1 MNMSGRKSTF
11 FYGVLI
17 ALASLV
23 VGMVIAS
30 RLDLT
35 PRSLAGTVS
44 VPASNSAP
52 LTGPLDAT
60 TFRTIAHNA
69 GPAVVSI
76 VIESTRPVRSF
87 GDFFGLPDQFG
98 GGRNRGGQ
106 GQGQGQGQ
114 GEETVQGAGSGFI
127 FDAKNGFILTNNH
140 VVEGAKRIE
149 IYLDTMNEQLEPS
162 GLAAKVVGRDELTDT
177 AVIQLTEMPKE
188 PLTEA
193 KFGDSDQLAQG
204 DWVMA
209 IGNPFQLSNTV
220 TVGIVSAVGR
230 DTPGAVQGR
239 PQQMI
244 QTDAAINKGNSG
256 GPLLNIRGEVIG
268 INTQIVTDQ
277 GQGNLGIGFAIPIN
291 LVRDILPG
299 LREGKVVRGVLGV
312 SVLRQPLTKDLA
324 ASYGL
329 PGTSGAVVGSVTAG
343 GPAERAG
350 IKRDDV
356 ITQFNGKTV
365 KDNNALVDMV
375 MRTAPGT
382 TVPVEIYRSKK
393 AMTLNVKVDEL
404 NLAQEQET
412 VATTGAGRSDRP
424 RNPRNEPK
432 DTAFGMQLRDIT
444 PAIARDLGLP
454 ASRTGAVVSSVEP
467 AGSAFRAGLQTGDV
481 IVAIDGNP
489 VTSVDQVSAILDK
502 IPVAQSVR
510 VIYLRDGQE
519 GLAVMRKR

>member
-1 MNMSGRKSTF
+1 M
-11 FYGVLI
+11 
-17 ALASLV
+17 ASLV

-30 RLDLT
+30 RLDLA

-44 VPASNSAP
+44 VPAANSAP
-52 LTGPLDAT
+52 LTGTIDAT
-60 TFRTIAHNA
+60 TFRTIAHNS

-87 GDFFGLPDQFG
+87 GDFFGFPDSFG
-98 GGRNRGGQ
+98 GGRNRG

-127 FDAKNGFILTNNH
+127 FDAKNGYILTNNH
-140 VVEGAKRIE
+140 VVDGARRIE
-149 IYLDTMNEQLEPS
+149 IYLDTMNEQLEPN

-193 KFGDSDQLAQG
+193 KFGDSDQLAPG

-209 IGNPFQLSNTV
+209 IGNPFQLSNSV
-220 TVGIVSAVGR
+220 TVGVVSAVGR
-230 DTPGAVQGR
+230 DTPGAVAGR

-256 GPLLNIRGEVIG
+256 GPLLNVRGEVVG

-299 LREGKVVRGVLGV
+299 LREGKVTRGVLGV
-312 SVLRQPLTKDLA
+312 SVLRQPMTKDLA
-324 ASYGL
+324 SSYGL
-329 PGTSGAVVGSVTAG
+329 PNTSGAVVGSVVAG
-343 GPAERAG
+343 GPADKAG

-356 ITQFNGKTV
+356 ITQFNGKVV
-365 KDNNALVDMV
+365 KDNSALVDMV

-382 TVPVEIYRSKK
+382 TVPVEIYRNKK
-393 AMTLNVKVDEL
+393 PMTINVKVDEL

-412 VATTGAGRSDRP
+412 VAGDNGGARQDRQ

-432 DTAFGMQLRDIT
+432 DTAFGMQLRDLT

-454 ASRTGAVVSSVEP
+454 NNRTGAVISSVQP
-467 AGSAFRAGLQTGDV
+467 AGSAFRAGLAPGDV
-481 IVAIDGNP
+481 IVALDGNP

-502 IPVAQSVR
+502 TDSGQSVR

>member
-1 MNMSGRKSTF
+1 MSGRKSTF

-30 RLDLT
+30 RLDLA
-35 PRSLAGTVS
+35 PRSIAGTVS
-44 VPASNSAP
+44 VPAANSAP
-52 LTGPLDAT
+52 LTGTIDAS

-87 GDFFGLPDQFG
+87 GDFFGFPDQFG
-98 GGRNRGGQ
+98 GGRNRG
-106 GQGQGQGQ
+106 GQGQGQ

-127 FDAKNGFILTNNH
+127 FDAKGGYILTNNH
-140 VVEGAKRIE
+140 VVDGAKRIE
-149 IYLDTMNEQLEPS
+149 VYLDTMNEQLEPN
-162 GLAAKVVGRDELTDT
+162 GLAAKIVGRDELTDT
-177 AVIQLTEMPKE
+177 AVIQLTEVPKE

-209 IGNPFQLSNTV
+209 IGNPFALSNTV
-220 TVGIVSAVGR
+220 TVGVVSAVGR

-299 LREGKVVRGVLGV
+299 LREGKVTRGVLGV

-343 GPAERAG
+343 GPAEKAG

-365 KDNNALVDMV
+365 KDNSALVDMV

-382 TVPVEIYRSKK
+382 TVPVEIYRAKK
-393 AMTLNVKVDEL
+393 AMTLNVKIDEL
-404 NLAQEQET
+404 NLAQEVEASNAG
-412 VATTGAGRSDRP
+412 ATRPDRS

-454 ASRTGAVVSSVEP
+454 ANRTGAVVSSVEP

-481 IVAIDGNP
+481 IVGIDGNP
-489 VTSVDQVSAILDK
+489 VTSVDQASAILDK
-502 IPVAQSVR
+502 VPAGQSVR
-510 VIYLRDGQE
+510 VIYLHDGQE
-519 GLAVMRKR
+519 SLAVLRKR

>member
-1 MNMSGRKSTF
+1 M
-11 FYGVLI
+11 
-17 ALASLV
+17 ASLV

-30 RLDLT
+30 RLDLA
-35 PRSLAGTVS
+35 PRSLAGTVN
-44 VPASNSAP
+44 VPAANSAP
-52 LTGPLDAT
+52 LTGSIDAT

-76 VIESTRPVRSF
+76 VIESRRPVRSL
-87 GDFFGLPDQFG
+87 GDFFGLPEQFG
-98 GGRNRGGQ
+98 GGRNRG

-127 FDAKNGFILTNNH
+127 FDAKGGYILTNNH
-140 VVEGAKRIE
+140 VVADANRIE
-149 IYLDTMNEQLEPS
+149 VYLDTMNEQLEPS

-188 PLTEA
+188 ALTEA
-193 KFGDSDQLAQG
+193 KFGDSDQLAPG

-220 TVGIVSAVGR
+220 TVGVVSATGR
-230 DTPGAVQGR
+230 DTPGAVAGR

-256 GPLLNIRGEVIG
+256 GPLLNIRGEVVG

-299 LREGKVVRGVLGV
+299 LREGKVTRGVLGV

-324 ASYGL
+324 ESYGL
-329 PGTSGAVVGSVTAG
+329 PNTSGAVVGSVTAG
-343 GPAERAG
+343 GPADKAG

-356 ITQFNGKTV
+356 ITQFNGKSV
-365 KDNNALVDMV
+365 KDNSALVEMV

-382 TVPVEIYRSKK
+382 TVPVEIFRNKK

-404 NLAQEQET
+404 NLAQEQEVSGGDT
-412 VATTGAGRSDRP
+412 VRPDRGG

-432 DTAFGMQLRDIT
+432 DTAFGMQLRDLT
-444 PAIARDLGLP
+444 PAISRELGLQ
-454 ASRTGAVVSSVEP
+454 SNRTGAVISSVEP

-481 IVAIDGNP
+481 IVAIDGTP
-489 VTSVDQVSAILDK
+489 VNSVDAVSAMLDK
-502 IPVAQSVR
+502 VAAGQSIR

>member
-44 VPASNSAP
+44 VPAANSAP

-60 TFRTIAHNA
+60 TFRTIAHNT

-76 VIESTRPVRSF
+76 VIESTRPARSF

-106 GQGQGQGQ
+106 GQGQS
-114 GEETVQGAGSGFI
+114 EETVQGAGSGFI
-127 FDAKNGFILTNNH
+127 FDAKGGYILTNNH

-149 IYLDTMNEQLEPS
+149 VYLDTMNEQLEPS

-209 IGNPFQLSNTV
+209 IGNPFALSNTV
-220 TVGIVSAVGR
+220 TVGVVSAVGR
-230 DTPGAVQGR
+230 DTPGAVAGR

-356 ITQFNGKTV
+356 ITQFNGKAV
-365 KDNNALVDMV
+365 KDNSALVDMV

-382 TVPVEIYRSKK
+382 TVPVEIYRNKK

-412 VATTGAGRSDRP
+412 IATGAGRSDRP

-454 ASRTGAVVSSVEP
+454 ANRTGAVISSVDP

-481 IVAIDGNP
+481 IVAIDGNA
-489 VTSVDQVSAILDK
+489 VTSVDQVSASLDK
-502 IPVAQSVR
+502 VPVAQSVR
-510 VIYLRDGQE
+510 VIYMRDGQE
-519 GLAVMRKR
+519 GLAVIRKR

>member
-1 MNMSGRKSTF
+1 
-11 FYGVLI
+11 
-17 ALASLV
+17 
-23 VGMVIAS
+23 
-30 RLDLT
+30 
-35 PRSLAGTVS
+35 
-44 VPASNSAP
+44 
-52 LTGPLDAT
+52 
-60 TFRTIAHNA
+60 
-69 GPAVVSI
+69 
-76 VIESTRPVRSF
+76 
-87 GDFFGLPDQFG
+87 
-98 GGRNRGGQ
+98 
-106 GQGQGQGQ
+106 
-114 GEETVQGAGSGFI
+114 
-127 FDAKNGFILTNNH
+127 
-140 VVEGAKRIE
+140 
-149 IYLDTMNEQLEPS
+149 
-162 GLAAKVVGRDELTDT
+162 
-177 AVIQLTEMPKE
+177 
-188 PLTEA
+188 
-193 KFGDSDQLAQG
+193 
-204 DWVMA
+204 
-209 IGNPFQLSNTV
+209 
-220 TVGIVSAVGR
+220 
-230 DTPGAVQGR
+230 
-239 PQQMI
+239 MI

-356 ITQFNGKTV
+356 ITQFNGKAV

-382 TVPVEIYRSKK
+382 TVPVEIYRAKK

-412 VATTGAGRSDRP
+412 VATGAGRSDRP

-454 ASRTGAVVSSVEP
+454 ANRTGAVISSVDP

-481 IVAIDGNP
+481 IVAIDGNA
-489 VTSVDQVSAILDK
+489 VTSVDQVSASLDK
-502 IPVAQSVR
+502 VPVAQSVR
-510 VIYLRDGQE
+510 VIYMRDGQE
-519 GLAVMRKR
+519 GLAVIRKR

>member
-1 MNMSGRKSTF
+1 MSGRKSTF

-17 ALASLV
+17 AMASLV

-44 VPASNSAP
+44 VPAANSAP
-52 LTGPLDAT
+52 LTGTIDAS

-76 VIESTRPVRSF
+76 VIESTRPARSL
-87 GDFFGLPDQFG
+87 GDLFGLPEQFG
-98 GGRNRGGQ
+98 GGRNRG

-127 FDAKNGFILTNNH
+127 FDAKGGYILTNNH

-149 IYLDTMNEQLEPS
+149 VYLDTMNEQLEPS

-193 KFGDSDQLAQG
+193 KFGDSDQLGQG

-209 IGNPFQLSNTV
+209 IGNPFALSNTV
-220 TVGIVSAVGR
+220 TVGVVSAVGR
-230 DTPGAVQGR
+230 DTPGAVAGR

-256 GPLLNIRGEVIG
+256 GPLLNIRGEVVG

-291 LVRDILPG
+291 MVRDILPG
-299 LREGKVVRGVLGV
+299 LREGKVTRGVLGV

-329 PGTSGAVVGSVTAG
+329 PNSAGAVVGSVTAG
-343 GPAERAG
+343 GPADKAG

-356 ITQFNGKTV
+356 ITQFNGKIV
-365 KDNNALVDMV
+365 KDNSALVEMV

-382 TVPVEIYRSKK
+382 TVPVEIYRNKK
-393 AMTLNVKVDEL
+393 AMTLSVKVDEL
-404 NLAQEQET
+404 NLAQEQESVTGDT
-412 VATTGAGRSDRP
+412 VRPDRGGGRA
-424 RNPRNEPK
+424 PRNEPK
-432 DTAFGMQLRDIT
+432 DTAFGMQLRDLT
-444 PAIARDLGLP
+444 PAISRELGLQP
-454 ASRTGAVVSSVEP
+454 NRTGAVISSVEP
-467 AGSAFRAGLQTGDV
+467 AGSAFRGGLQTGDV
-481 IVAIDGNP
+481 IVAIDGTP
-489 VTSVDQVSAILDK
+489 VNSVDAVSAVLDK
-502 IPVAQSVR
+502 VAAGQSVR

>member
-1 MNMSGRKSTF
+1 MSGRKSTF

-52 LTGPLDAT
+52 LTGPIDAT

-76 VIESTRPVRSF
+76 VIESTRPTRSF
-87 GDFFGLPDQFG
+87 SDFFGLPDQFS
-98 GGRNRGGQ
+98 GRNRGGQ
-106 GQGQGQGQ
+106 GQAQ

-127 FDAKNGFILTNNH
+127 FDAKGGYILTNNH

-149 IYLDTMNEQLEPS
+149 VYLDTMNEQLEPS

-177 AVIQLTEMPKE
+177 AVIQLAELPKQA
-188 PLTEA
+188 LTEA

-209 IGNPFQLSNTV
+209 IGNPFALSNTV
-220 TVGIVSAVGR
+220 TVGVVSAVGR

-256 GPLLNIRGEVIG
+256 GPLLNIRGEVVG

-312 SVLRQPLTKDLA
+312 GVLPRPITSDLA
-324 ASYGL
+324 TSYGL
-329 PGTSGAVVGSVTAG
+329 PNNDGAVVASVTAG
-343 GPAERAG
+343 AAADRAG

-356 ITQFNGKTV
+356 ITKFNGKGV
-365 KDNNALVDMV
+365 KDNRSLVDMV

-382 TVPVEIYRSKK
+382 TVPVEIYRNKK

-412 VATTGAGRSDRP
+412 VAGGGSNGARPNGP

-454 ASRTGAVVSSVEP
+454 ANRTGAVISSVEP
-467 AGSAFRAGLQTGDV
+467 AGSAFRAGLATGDV
-481 IVAIDGNP
+481 IVGIDGNP
-489 VTSVDQVSAILDK
+489 VASVEQAGAILDK
-502 IPVAQSVR
+502 IPAGQSVR

>member
-1 MNMSGRKSTF
+1 MSGRKSTF

-30 RLDLT
+30 RLDLA
-35 PRSLAGTVS
+35 PRSIAGTVS

-52 LTGPLDAT
+52 LTGTIDAT

-87 GDFFGLPDQFG
+87 GDFFGFPDQFG
-98 GGRNRGGQ
+98 GGRNRG
-106 GQGQGQGQ
+106 GQGQGQ

-127 FDAKNGFILTNNH
+127 FDAKGGYILTNNH
-140 VVEGAKRIE
+140 VVDGAKRIE
-149 IYLDTMNEQLEPS
+149 VYLDTMNEQLEPS
-162 GLAAKVVGRDELTDT
+162 GLAAKIIGRDELTDT
-177 AVIQLTEMPKE
+177 AVIQLTEVPKQ

-209 IGNPFQLSNTV
+209 IGNPFALSNTV
-220 TVGIVSAVGR
+220 TVGVVSAVGR

-291 LVRDILPG
+291 MVRDILPG
-299 LREGKVVRGVLGV
+299 LREGKVTRGVLGV

-329 PGTSGAVVGSVTAG
+329 PSTSGAVVGSVTAG
-343 GPAERAG
+343 GPAEKAG

-365 KDNNALVDMV
+365 KDNSALVDMV

-382 TVPVEIYRSKK
+382 TVPVEIYRNKK

-412 VATTGAGRSDRP
+412 VASAGSGRQDRQ
-424 RNPRNEPK
+424 RNPRTEPK
-432 DTAFGMQLRDIT
+432 DTAFGMQLSDIT
-444 PAIARDLGLP
+444 PAIARELGLP
-454 ASRTGAVVSSVEP
+454 SNRTGAVISNIEP
-467 AGSAFRAGLQTGDV
+467 AGSAFRAGLQVRDV
-481 IVAIDGNP
+481 IVGIDGNP
-489 VTSVDQVSAILDK
+489 VSSVDQAAAILDK
-502 IPVAQSVR
+502 VPAGQSVR
-510 VIYLRDGQE
+510 VIYLHDGQE
-519 GLAVMRKR
+519 SLAVMRKR